1 MALMTGNDG
10 DVTIATTSQPV
21 RTWTLTE
28 EAAEKETTNA
38 TDASTT
44 RSFLADRAGGSWTAE
59 IYADDA
65 TAETTVG
72 GAAVAIELISK
83 QGTAD
88 KKWAFSSVILST
100 EIICNIAGGDAV
112 LIRIG
117 GRVSGA
123 ITPTQYSV

>member
-10 DVTIATTSQPV
+10 EVTIATTAQPV
-21 RTWTLTE
+21 RTWTLSE

-38 TDASTT
+38 TDASTV
-44 RSFLADRAGGSWTAE
+44 RSYLADRAGATWTAE

-72 GAAVAIELISK
+72 GAAVAIELIAK
-83 QGTAD
+83 QGSTD

-100 EIICNIAGGDAV
+100 EIITSIAGGDAV

-117 GRVSGA
+117 GRVTGA
-123 ITPTQYSV
+123 ITPTQLS